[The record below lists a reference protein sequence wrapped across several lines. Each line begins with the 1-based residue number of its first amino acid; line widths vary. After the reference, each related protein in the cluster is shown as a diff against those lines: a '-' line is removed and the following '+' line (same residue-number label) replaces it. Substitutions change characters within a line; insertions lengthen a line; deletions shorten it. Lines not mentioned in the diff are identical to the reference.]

1 MYDAFAQSS
10 VRQYFADS
18 RGRTVCALFGR
29 DLLRVGAPN
38 WLQGMDTITH
48 VLQQILP
55 FVRLFA
61 DTGSRERQH
70 FFFFFF
76 WHISQ
81 YNAIW
86 CNLQHKAKPQKW
98 PQGWINTSLAKVWTK
113 NEHGDFQ
120 KSSPCW
126 VIIAVYSCC
135 FHCVHPLWSRWFI

>member
-1 MYDAFAQSS
+1 MHEIYDAFAQSS

-38 WLQGMDTITH
+38 WLQGIDTITH

-70 FFFFFF
+70 FFFFFDTF
-76 WHISQ
+76 HNITQSG
-81 YNAIW
+81 ATF
-86 CNLQHKAKPQKW
+86 
-98 PQGWINTSLAKVWTK
+98 NTKHSLK
-113 NEHGDFQ
+113 NDHRVG
-120 KSSPCW
+120 ST
-126 VIIAVYSCC
+126 
-135 FHCVHPLWSRWFI
+135 PLWRMSEQKTNMAIFKKAVPAG